1 MANGERRPAATA
13 ARCVALG
20 LCLAGLHEAL
30 LFLSPRQPN
39 ENLPRRQVL
48 AGSGVGLLSML
59 PAPALAYETYS
70 DPNVGYEF
78 KFPTGPQKSTNK
90 GYDVFLRDII
100 EPLEYIGLKIT
111 KTERNSLND
120 VGSPQEAG
128 EPAALGNRPLV
139 DAQLGTEVVQEC
151 FHQVCDDILT
161 PAFAATELASCMAR
175 WTLRG
180 VRAALLLAF
189 LWAGKETSQSFLQPR
204 LATSRQTFSTA
215 RSATVEDVGP
225 ISIERQIS
233 QARQEELGTGGW
245 ASWES
250 DPSLTETWP

>member
-1 MANGERRPAATA
+1 MTWVHLGTVLLALLAGSSNYRSSRRGEREWVGTPRAMANGERRPAATA

-139 DAQLGTEVVQEC
+139 DAQLGTEVKFGTKKQPQE
-151 FHQVCDDILT
+151 H
-161 PAFAATELASCMAR
+161 
-175 WTLRG
+175 
-180 VRAALLLAF
+180 
-189 LWAGKETSQSFLQPR
+189 
-204 LATSRQTFSTA
+204 
-215 RSATVEDVGP
+215 
-225 ISIERQIS
+225 
-233 QARQEELGTGGW
+233 
-245 ASWES
+245 
-250 DPSLTETWP
+250 